1 MSTSKAL
8 GDWGEGLIAGYL
20 QKRGCQVL
28 ERQWRCR
35 YGELDLVV
43 RDPDGTICFVE
54 VKLRS
59 GGLSGLPREAVDRR
73 KREKLRAAAAWYLSQ
88 HGLGEATARFDVAE
102 IYTDEAHRPF
112 RLEYLEDA
120 FT

>member
-1 MSTSKAL
+1 MSTKAL
-8 GDWGEGLIAGYL
+8 GDQGEDLAGDYL
-20 QKRGCQVL
+20 LAHGYQLLDR
-28 ERQWRCR
+28 RWRCR
-35 YGELDLVV
+35 YGELDLVA
-43 RDPDGTICFVE
+43 RDAGGTICFVE

-59 GGLSGLPREAVDRR
+59 SGRAGLPREAVDRR

-102 IYTDEAHRPF
+102 IYTDEAHRPL

>member
-1 MSTSKAL
+1 MSISKAL

-35 YGELDLVV
+35 YGELDLVA
-43 RDPDGTICFVE
+43 RDAGGTICFVE

-59 GGLSGLPREAVDRR
+59 SGRAGLPREAVDRR
-73 KREKLRAAAAWYLSQ
+73 KRERLRTAATCYLSQ